1 MVGKSEE
8 VQVYLYLNPCP
19 SFSEHKD
26 MTEVS
31 IVDSTQDLNIEVM
44 TSILGCTGTNNRNG
58 LSDLKFCIDVDA
70 YRKYM

>member
-1 MVGKSEE
+1 
-8 VQVYLYLNPCP
+8 
-19 SFSEHKD
+19 

-44 TSILGCTGTNNRNG
+44 TSILDCTGTNNRNG